1 MNARLSAPW
10 VGTVLGVL
18 LLLVAWTLAAS
29 LGTTSMILPTP
40 ASTVTEVFS
49 HLGDYFL
56 PTLWSTLERAL
67 WGYLWG
73 NLAGLAIAALVL
85 LIPAVENLFTQLGVI
100 SQCLPITAIGPLV
113 LLVFGGRAAA
123 IFLAALLVFFTT
135 MVGAILGMRSASA
148 TALDLVRAYGGGR
161 FTRIRKVQLIAALP
175 SVFTALKV
183 AVPAA
188 VLGGVVGEY
197 LGGTDDGVGVALIVA
212 QRDHN
217 PQRVWGLSI
226 MIGLVAL
233 AGYALIGLLGRVLT
247 PWAGHGSSAPAGPG
261 AGAARHGVARLVL
274 GRFAL
279 TALAAAVA
287 IVAWWAVLRIFDVS
301 DLIGQRPDQVWAY
314 LFTEDEAAANRSELL
329 GYLYQTLRDCGVG
342 YAIGLGVAFVLAV
355 LFSLSILVEN
365 VLTPTAM
372 VFRMIPIVV
381 ITPLVTLIFGVGVGG
396 VTAIVTLSVFLPA
409 LANIL
414 FGLREAQN
422 RHGDLIH
429 AFGGNKGQLLLKVA
443 LPGALPALFASA
455 RISVPAAVTGA
466 MIGEWLATGDGL
478 GGFISRS
485 AGAFGYDAMYA
496 SAAVIAAVTML
507 FYTVIS
513 IVDSLV
519 ERRFGAAA

>member
-1 MNARLSAPW
+1 MNARLSTPW
-10 VGTVLGVL
+10 VGTLLGVV
-18 LLLVAWTLAAS
+18 LLLVAWTLAAG

-40 ASTVTEVFS
+40 ASTLSEVFS

-85 LIPAVENLFTQLGVI
+85 LIPALENLFTQLGVI

-148 TALDLVRAYGGGR
+148 TSLDLVAAYGGGR
-161 FTRIRKVQLIAALP
+161 FTRIRKVQLIAAMP
-175 SVFTALKV
+175 SVITALKV

-188 VLGGVVGEY
+188 ILGGVVGEY

-226 MIGLVAL
+226 LIGLVAL
-233 AGYALIGLLGRVLT
+233 AGYALIGLLGRILT
-247 PWAGHGSSAPAGPG
+247 PWADAAGSPAGPPV
-261 AGAARHGVARLVL
+261 ADAHRSVARLVL
-274 GRFAL
+274 ARVSL
-279 TALAAAVA
+279 TVLAAVVA

-314 LFTEDEAAANRSELL
+314 LFTDDEAGANRTELL
-329 GYLYQTLRDCGVG
+329 GYLNQTLRDCGVG
-342 YAIGLGVAFVLAV
+342 YLIGLGFAFVLAV
-355 LFSLSILVEN
+355 LFSLSTVAEN

-381 ITPLVTLIFGVGVGG
+381 MTPLVTLIFGIGVGG

-414 FGLREAQN
+414 FGLRQAQV

-429 AFGGNKGQLLLKVA
+429 AFRGNTWQLLVKVA
-443 LPGALPALFASA
+443 LPGSLPALFASA

-507 FYTVIS
+507 FYTVVS

-519 ERRFGAAA
+519 ERRFGALS